1 MDSTVPSIYDPRT
14 TPIGSRSH
22 RRTACTSLDHLY
34 MKVKEIHA
42 VSSLALK
49 HLYFLICS
57 MGMGYGAC
65 PIAAQPQPA
74 PQAANIRQYV

>member
-22 RRTACTSLDHLY
+22 RRAACTSLDHLN
-34 MKVKEIHA
+34 MKVEEIHT
-42 VSSLALK
+42 VSSPAPK
-49 HLYFLICS
+49 HLYFLIC
-57 MGMGYGAC
+57 GLEYGAC
-65 PIAAQPQPA
+65 PIAAQSQPA